1 LVFFIMK
8 AEAKAQVEAEI
19 SDTITELERAQVGRA
34 PQQVKSYIIEDMVVI
49 RLKGILTPIEQ
60 ELSKHPEGSD
70 LIKRCR
76 VCLVEKAQN
85 IFKEIIRNLLN
96 VEVIAFYADISTEIN
111 EGTIIFTLRENV
123 EPKFKE
129 KKRRLKHIE

>member
-1 LVFFIMK
+1 MEFK
-8 AEAKAQVEAEI
+8 AKRQIEAKISEA
-19 SDTITELERAQVGRA
+19 ITKLERAQVGRA
-34 PQQVKSYIIEDMVVI
+34 PQQVKSYIIEDIVVI

-60 ELSKHPEGSD
+60 ELTKHPEGID

-85 IFKEIIRNLLN
+85 IFKEIIHNLLN
-96 VEVIAFYADISTEIN
+96 VEVITFYADISTEVN
-111 EGTIIFTLRENV
+111 EGTIIFTLCENV